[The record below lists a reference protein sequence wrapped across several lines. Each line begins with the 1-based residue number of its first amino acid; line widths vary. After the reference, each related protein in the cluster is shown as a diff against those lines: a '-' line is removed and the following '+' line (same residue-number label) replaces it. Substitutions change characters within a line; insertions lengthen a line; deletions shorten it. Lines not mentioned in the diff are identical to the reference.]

1 MALPNL
7 CGEVYA
13 VQGVFH
19 SGSARPVPG
28 QRGRM
33 GAHRL
38 HGRLC
43 RGSVPIIAG
52 NPSQRVGCG
61 DLRAVLGL
69 SLCVDRRHDWGEH
82 DDMNVICLGSRVVGT
97 EVAKELVSAFLKAEF
112 SGAERHVRRL
122 NKVKQLEEETWQ
134 ESTKDRLER

>member
-1 MALPNL
+1 M
-7 CGEVYA
+7 
-13 VQGVFH
+13 
-19 SGSARPVPG
+19 
-28 QRGRM
+28 
-33 GAHRL
+33 
-38 HGRLC
+38 
-43 RGSVPIIAG
+43 
-52 NPSQRVGCG
+52 
-61 DLRAVLGL
+61 
-69 SLCVDRRHDWGEH
+69 DRRHDWGEH